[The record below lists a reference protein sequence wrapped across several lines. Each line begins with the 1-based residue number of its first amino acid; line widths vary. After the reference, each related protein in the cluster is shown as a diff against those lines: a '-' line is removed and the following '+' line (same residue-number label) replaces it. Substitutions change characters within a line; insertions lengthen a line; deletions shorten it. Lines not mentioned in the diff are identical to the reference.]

1 MMEVALAIEDDLT
14 KAVGLRLLAELPV
27 PITPNLILHKGG
39 SGYLKSRMD
48 SWRKI
53 SQRQV
58 VLLITDLDR
67 TACPL
72 ALRTDWLGKTHTPA
86 NLMLRIAVREVESWV
101 LADHVAVRKLIGDKG
116 TLPHLPD
123 DLADPKQHFLNI
135 AKLAPRQV
143 RQDLVRES
151 GAVSSQGIGYNACLT
166 AWVQSV
172 WCPER
177 AAERSPSLQ
186 RTRRR
191 LNELALRMKFDGA
204 NSI

>member
-1 MMEVALAIEDDLT
+1 MEVALAVEDDLS

-27 PITPNLILHKGG
+27 PVTPNLILHKGG
-39 SGYLKSRMD
+39 SGYLKSRMN
-48 SWRKI
+48 SWREI
-53 SQRQV
+53 SQRQI
-58 VLLITDLDR
+58 VLILTDLDR
-67 TACPL
+67 AACPL
-72 ALRTDWLGKTHTPA
+72 ALRTDWLGKTPSPA

-116 TLPHLPD
+116 TLPPLPD
-123 DLADPKQHFLNI
+123 DLEDPKQHFLNI
-135 AKLAPRQV
+135 AKLASRRV
-143 RQDLVRES
+143 RQDLVKES
-151 GAVSSQGIGYNACLT
+151 GAVCSQGIGYNACLT

-177 AAERSPSLQ
+177 AAGRSPSLQ

-191 LNELALRMKFDGA
+191 LNELALRTEFSSA